1 MQPKDDTSSGDT
13 GYSPCVTRTGFYADN
28 LLQYSKQAL
37 EKGKLPLPIGEDHN
51 FAPVALGDVAQMT
64 AYVVT
69 SDGPHGLANDVRDQV
84 IVATGECWFCAFMV
98 RV

>member
-1 MQPKDDTSSGDT
+1 MQPKGDTSPGDIDH
-13 GYSPCVTRTGFYADN
+13 SPCVTRAGFYSEN
-28 LLQYSKQAL
+28 LLLYSKQAQG
-37 EKGKLPLPIGEDHN
+37 EGKLPLLIGENHK
-51 FAPVALGDVAQMT
+51 FAPVALGDVAQIT

-69 SDGPHGLANDVRDQV
+69 SDGPHGLAYDVRGQV